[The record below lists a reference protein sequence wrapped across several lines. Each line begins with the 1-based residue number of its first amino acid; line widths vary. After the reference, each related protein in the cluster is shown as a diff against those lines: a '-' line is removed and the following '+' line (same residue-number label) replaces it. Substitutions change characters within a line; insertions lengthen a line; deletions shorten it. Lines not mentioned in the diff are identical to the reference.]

1 MAVSYRPQGYND
13 VTPYL
18 IVENAAEV
26 IDFVTSVL
34 GGKERMRMAGANGGI
49 GHTEVEVGDSLIM
62 MADSAEAENNVTMT
76 AMIHVYLEDVDA
88 AYKAAIGAGLK
99 SEREPVTQFYGDRVA
114 SVSDRFGN
122 IWYLAT
128 HVEDVPPEE
137 MAKRAAEWQAQQ
149 EGQK

>member
-1 MAVSYRPQGYND
+1 MAVSHKPKGYSS

-18 IVENAAEV
+18 IVEDAGEV
-26 IDFVTSVL
+26 VDFVTSVL
-34 GGKERMRMAGANGGI
+34 GGKERMRMAGVNGGI

-76 AMIHVYLEDVDA
+76 AMIHVYLPDVDA
-88 AYKAAIGAGLK
+88 AYKAATAAGLK

-128 HVEDVPPEE
+128 HVEDVPPDE
-137 MAKRAAEWQAQQ
+137 MAKRAEEWAKQQ
-149 EGQK
+149 

>member
-1 MAVSYRPQGYND
+1 MAVNHKPDGYNS

-26 IDFVTSVL
+26 VDFVTSVL
-34 GGKERMRMAGANGGI
+34 GGKERMRMPGANGGI

-62 MADSAEAENNVTMT
+62 MADSAEAENNVTVT
-76 AMIHVYLEDVDA
+76 GMIHVYLEDVDT
-88 AYKAAIGAGLK
+88 AYKAAIAAGLA

-114 SVSDRFGN
+114 SVKDRFGN
-122 IWYLAT
+122 FWYMAT

-137 MAKRAAEWQAQQ
+137 MAKRAAEWQAEQQ
-149 EGQK
+149 KG